1 MDMQF
6 LKRFP
11 ESKQEQ
17 IRQLMGYISLLGVSG
32 KDLIS
37 IGGYIERSKKKE
49 QAEHLRDIAMSYNPQ
64 HIRGD
69 AQSRTNLCRR
79 FKIEYQG
86 RWYAFEME
94 HYRHWKITS
103 RQTGKRVTHSPAWHD
118 WGAWTQRRGYTARLE
133 LNMYDVLLDIHD
145 GRLQLNF

>member
-49 QAEHLRDIAMSYNPQ
+49 QAEHLRDIAMSYKPQ

-69 AQSRTNLCRR
+69 APSRTNLCRR

-86 RWYAFEME
+86 QWYVFEME
-94 HYRHWKITS
+94 SYRHWKITS
-103 RQTGKRVTHSPAWHD
+103 RRTGKRISYNPSWHE
-118 WGAWTQRRGYTARLE
+118 WGTWTQRRGYTARLE
-133 LNMYDVLLDIHD
+133 LNMYDVLLDVHD